1 MGRTTGRS
9 DGALAFSC
17 VNLNVAGTDITMICQ
32 EAARATVDPGD
43 SGSPVFMVT
52 NDPAIHDVRLAGI
65 LWGETN
71 DTAGSELFVYS
82 SIGSVQRELGTLA
95 NCHPNFIC

>member
-1 MGRTTGRS
+1 
-9 DGALAFSC
+9 
-17 VNLNVAGTDITMICQ
+17 MICQ

-65 LWGETN
+65 LWGETT
-71 DTAGSELFVYS
+71 DTAGSEFFLYS
-82 SIGSVQRELGTLA
+82 LDWQRPTRAGHARELPPELHLLA
-95 NCHPNFIC
+95 EQKV